1 LNVASTAG
9 SSLLA
14 FGFIIIAVYLI
25 YALLRGEV
33 AGDNPW
39 NSKGVEWLTTSPPSK
54 GNFDKPLIVTTD
66 PHSYQNPGEEVE
78 HVVI

>member
-1 LNVASTAG
+1 MNVASTAG

-14 FGFIIIAVYLI
+14 FGFIIIAIYLI
-25 YALLRGEV
+25 YALVRGEI

-39 NSKGVEWLTTSPPSK
+39 KSMGVEWQTTSPPDK
-54 GNFDKPLIVTTD
+54 HNFAKPVVITKD
-66 PHSYQNPGEEVE
+66 PHSYQKPGEEVE

>member
-1 LNVASTAG
+1 V
-9 SSLLA
+9 
-14 FGFIIIAVYLI
+14 I
-25 YALLRGEV
+25 YALLRGEI

-39 NSKGVEWLTTSPPSK
+39 NSKGIEWMTTSPPHK
-54 GNFDKPLIVTTD
+54 HNFPTPIVITQD